1 MSGRTVYHGSM
12 ALVGL
17 AFVASGVGTIL
28 EPGTS
33 GLAGGAAAFGG
44 VVLLAASGYA
54 LSTGTASEPPDWA
67 TWLAIFA
74 AVLSTAGV
82 VLTYLG

>member
-1 MSGRTVYHGSM
+1 M

-17 AFVASGVGTIL
+17 AFVVGGVGTLL
-28 EPGTS
+28 ERGTS
-33 GLAGGAAAFGG
+33 GLAGGAAVFGG
-44 VVLLAASGYA
+44 AVLLAASGYA
-54 LSTGTASEPPDWA
+54 LSTGTASEPPGWA
-67 TWLAIFA
+67 TWLAILA

>member
-1 MSGRTVYHGSM
+1 M

-17 AFVASGVGTIL
+17 AFVASGVGTVL
-28 EPGTS
+28 AGTS
-33 GLAGGAAAFGG
+33 VLAGGAAAVGG
-44 VVLLAASGYA
+44 VVLLTASGYA
-54 LSTGTASEPPDWA
+54 LSTGTANEPPAWA
-67 TWLAIFA
+67 TWLALLA